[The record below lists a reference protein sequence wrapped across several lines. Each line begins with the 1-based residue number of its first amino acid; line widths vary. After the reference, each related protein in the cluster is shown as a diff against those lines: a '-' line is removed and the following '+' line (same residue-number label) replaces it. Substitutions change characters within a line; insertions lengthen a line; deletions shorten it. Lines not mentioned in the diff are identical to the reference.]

1 VQQRQASTTGWG
13 RRALWVLLAS
23 CLLTMEFLQA
33 KGLVR
38 TSAPLVASGPAADNP
53 EVYDSIQQARDSIGQ
68 TVNFEAVVP
77 PQCYTKT
84 DGEANPCW
92 TCHTSPIASNYLV
105 DWSLQEEYAFSDFAL
120 TNHWTN
126 LFADR
131 AAVIASI
138 SDEVA
143 LGYIRTDNYTPLRQ
157 ALQARQ
163 DYPGWVPDLDFEI
176 GFDPEGFANDGSHW
190 RAIRYKPFLGTF
202 WPTNGSTD
210 DVQIRLPAI
219 FRTDAEGR
227 PSRAVY
233 KIINPK

>member
-1 VQQRQASTTGWG
+1 MSSWHNLSVQQRQPSTTGWG
-13 RRALWVLLAS
+13 RRALWVLLAG

-33 KGLVR
+33 TGLVG
-38 TSAPLVASGPAADNP
+38 TSAPLVASWPATDDT
-53 EVYDSIQQARDSIGQ
+53 EGYDPIQQARDSIGQ
-68 TVNFEAVVP
+68 TANFEAVVP

-105 DWSLQEEYAFSDFAL
+105 DWSLQEAYAFSDFAL

-131 AAVIASI
+131 SAAIAAI
-138 SDEVA
+138 SDEAA

-163 DYPGWVPDLDFEI
+163 HGSGVPGWTS
-176 GFDPEGFANDGSHW
+176 A
-190 RAIRYKPFLGTF
+190 A
-202 WPTNGSTD
+202 
-210 DVQIRLPAI
+210 AM
-219 FRTDAEGR
+219 A
-227 PSRAVY
+227 
-233 KIINPK
+233 